1 MDDYSRF
8 QEMRGN
14 ELIFLLK
21 NILILKLKK
30 EYTVITNYQ

>member
-1 MDDYSRF
+1 MIIQGTR
-8 QEMRGN
+8 RN
-14 ELIFLLK
+14 ELIFCLK